1 MKYFGTRAP
10 IETYVVQLDQGDLLL
25 ESIQVLIDREHIT
38 TGAVIACAGTL
49 DRSTLH
55 MVTSTGYPPELH
67 FETRDDEPLEL
78 ASVQGVIA
86 DGVPHLHAV
95 IANTKQAFAG
105 HLEEGC
111 RVLYL
116 TEIVVVSF
124 PGLSLGRV
132 LNEKEI
138 LKIVEV

>member
-1 MKYFGTRAP
+1 MKYFGTSAP
-10 IETYVVQLDQGDLLL
+10 IETYVAQLDQGDLLL
-25 ESIQVLIDREHIT
+25 ESIQALIDRENIT

-55 MVTSTGYPPELH
+55 MINSTGYPPDLH
-67 FETRDDEPLEL
+67 FETREDEPLEL
-78 ASVQGVIA
+78 ASLQGVIA

-95 IANTKQAFAG
+95 MANTKQAMGG

-116 TEIVVVSF
+116 MEIVVVSF
-124 PGLSLGRV
+124 PGLSLGRA
-132 LNEKEI
+132 LNDKEI

>member
-1 MKYFGTRAP
+1 MKYFATDAP
-10 IETYVVQLDQGDLLL
+10 MTTYVLQLDQGDLLL
-25 ESIQVLIDREHIT
+25 ESIQALIDREHIT

-49 DRSTLH
+49 DQTTLH
-55 MVTSTGYPPELH
+55 MITSTEYPPALY

-86 DGVPHLHAV
+86 GGVPHLHAV
-95 IANTKQAFAG
+95 VANTKQAFAG

-132 LNEKEI
+132 LNEKGI

>member
-1 MKYFGTRAP
+1 MKYFGTDAP
-10 IETYVVQLDQGDLLL
+10 IKTYVLQLDQEDLLL
-25 ESIQVLIDREHIT
+25 ESIQALIDREHIT
-38 TGAVIACAGTL
+38 TGAVIAGAGTL

-55 MVTSTGYPPELH
+55 MIATTGYPPDLY
-67 FETRDDEPLEL
+67 FEKREDEPLEL

-86 DGVPHLHAV
+86 DGVPHLHTV

-105 HLEEGC
+105 HLEDGC

-116 TEIVVVSF
+116 GEIVVLSF

-138 LKIVEV
+138 LKIVEM

>member
-1 MKYFGTRAP
+1 MKYFGSDAP
-10 IETYVVQLDQGDLLL
+10 MKTYVLQLDQGDLLL
-25 ESIQVLIDREHIT
+25 ESIQELIDREHIT

-49 DRSTLH
+49 DQSTLH
-55 MVTSTGYPPELH
+55 MVTTTGYPPNIY
-67 FETRDDEPLEL
+67 FEKRDDEPLEL

-86 DGVPHLHAV
+86 DGVPHLHGV

-105 HLEEGC
+105 HFEDGC

-116 TEIVVVSF
+116 AEVVVVSF

-132 LNEKEI
+132 PNEKEI
-138 LKIVEV
+138 LKIVEM